1 MTGFKV
7 WIVEQ
12 KFVQYFF
19 DFKKAF
25 GTVPHH
31 NLISKLKSL
40 HTNPDGYMQLSD
52 KSLSKSGS

>member
-7 WIVEQ
+7 WILEQ

-40 HTNPDGYMQLSD
+40 HLNPALTRWIYAII
-52 KSLSKSGS
+52 